1 MTESTQV
8 LRLLT
13 YNVRSLRDDADAV
26 ARVIR
31 TAQPHLVCIQEAP
44 RLLRWRSKCSA
55 LARRSGLVVV
65 TGGAPAAGNL
75 IMSSLGVEVLAT
87 EDRLLARAPG
97 LHQRGAALARLRWRG
112 HEFALAGTHLDLEA
126 RARAD
131 HAGELEQAIAG
142 FAGPGLAT
150 IVAGDLN
157 DGPDSAPWQIL
168 SSHRDDAFAK
178 AGTGDGFTFPSS
190 RPNQRIDAVLV
201 DASITVRS
209 VTVLDGADVAVGS
222 DHRPVLTELEFGP
235 ND

>member
-1 MTESTQV
+1 MTESTDA

-31 TAQPHLVCIQEAP
+31 TAQPHLVCVQEAP

-87 EDRLLARAPG
+87 EDRLLQRTPG

-126 RARAD
+126 QARQD
-131 HAGELEQAIAG
+131 HATELEQVILS
-142 FAGPGLAT
+142 FAGSELAT

-157 DGPDSAPWQIL
+157 DGPDSPPWRIL
-168 SSHRDDAFAK
+168 SSHRMDAFAA
-178 AGTGDGFTFPSS
+178 AGTGDGSTFPST
-190 RPNQRIDAVLV
+190 RPSQRIDAVLV
-201 DASITVRS
+201 DRSVTVRS
-209 VTVLDGADVAVGS
+209 VRVLDGGDVTAGQ
-222 DHRPVLTELEFGP
+222 
-235 ND
+235 